1 MLTASLI
8 LEQEKIEQLFF
19 ASSTGDL
26 EKARCILTLDEDLVS
41 FSTNSLLYHSMNTV
55 VFHDYES
62 KSRISPAGYN
72 KIGTFK
78 LNILYIEIDF
88 SKWKSE
94 FVSKD

>member
-55 VFHDYES
+55 E
-62 KSRISPAGYN
+62 SRISPAGYN